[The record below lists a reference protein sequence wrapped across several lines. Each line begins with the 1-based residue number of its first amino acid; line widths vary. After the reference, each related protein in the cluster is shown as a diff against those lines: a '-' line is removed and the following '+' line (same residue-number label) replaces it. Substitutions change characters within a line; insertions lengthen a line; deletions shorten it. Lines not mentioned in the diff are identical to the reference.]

1 MCQRTKIKGIFEGAR
16 KMYSLSKKLSHVN
29 LNSLIFGNPLKS
41 QNVEEHKVGVLS
53 SIPIFGSSIISS
65 QGYAVDEILY
75 VLVALGAIGFAQVS
89 KVSLGVILLLGS
101 IMLVYRKAIQKYP
114 QGGGSYTIAREFLG
128 VNYGLLAGAGLS
140 LDYILTVA
148 VSVSSAVEN
157 ITGVIPWVASTSN
170 HKIGV
175 IIGIILFMTIVNLR
189 GLKESAAL
197 FALPVYLYLFS
208 VLTLVG
214 IGVYKTLVFGVDP
227 VLVTHPIA
235 TTGNGLT
242 LFIFLRA
249 LAGGTTALTGIEA
262 ISNGVAAFKAPAQ
275 KRAIITLFVLG
286 VIVAV
291 GLCGLSFLA
300 SNYHT
305 VPTPQNTVLNQLGLI
320 IYGQT
325 FMYYL
330 LMVCSAVILVI
341 AANTSFAGLPILLNL
356 MARDGYMPRYFK
368 NLGDRLVYNKGIW
381 LLTIIG
387 IVLVIIFK
395 GDTHLMIPL
404 YAVGV
409 LIGFALTGI
418 GLARHTFAVKE
429 RNWLGDILV
438 FSFGGFVSAVV
449 FLVFLVTK
457 FIEGAWLV
465 AIILPAMMGIF
476 KHVHTVYENEKE
488 VIHPTVTDIEHFAE
502 RISQIN
508 QRRQSIDLSEYRNKC
523 IVPVFDI
530 NRVVLK
536 ALLYAAE
543 STPLVTAVHIASDM
557 ERAEK
562 LRKHWIDSH
571 IGIEL
576 EIIESPYREV
586 VKDIIHYIDQ
596 AESDPRW
603 TSITVVIPEYVPN
616 KFWQNFLHNQTG
628 QLLKLLLY
636 LRKNIYVTSI
646 PYHPPVNIPK

>member
-1 MCQRTKIKGIFEGAR
+1 MRSFAKKLPHL
-16 KMYSLSKKLSHVN
+16 SLSA
-29 LNSLIFGNPLKS
+29 LIFGNPLKS
-41 QNVEEHKVGVLS
+41 QNAEENKVGVLA

-65 QGYAVDEILY
+65 QGYSVDEMLY
-75 VLVALGAIGFAQVS
+75 VLVALGAIGFAHMA
-89 KVSLGVILLLGS
+89 KVSLAVILLLIS
-101 IMLVYRKAIQKYP
+101 IMLVYKKAIQKYP

-128 VNYGLLAGAGLS
+128 VNYGLLAGAGLT

-157 ITGVIPWVASTSN
+157 ITGVIPWVAATPN

-175 IIGIILFMTIVNLR
+175 IIAIILLMTIINLR

-197 FALPVYLYLFS
+197 FALPVYFYLLS
-208 VLTLVG
+208 VIALVG
-214 IGVYKTLVFGVDP
+214 IGLYKVFLYGVDP
-227 VLVTHPIA
+227 VLVTTHPIA
-235 TTGNGLT
+235 TTSNGLT

-262 ISNGVAAFKAPAQ
+262 ISNGVAAYKAPAQ
-275 KRAIITLFVLG
+275 KKAIITLFSLG
-286 VIVAV
+286 AIVAV
-291 GLCGLSFLA
+291 GLSGLTFLA
-300 SNYHT
+300 SKYQLI
-305 VPTPQNTVLNQLGLI
+305 PTPHNTVMNQLGLI
-320 IYGQT
+320 VYGQT
-325 FMYYL
+325 IMYYI
-330 LMVCSAVILVI
+330 LMICSALILVI

-368 NLGDRLVYNKGIW
+368 NLGDRLVYDKGIW

-418 GLARHTFAVKE
+418 GLSKHTFRVKK
-429 RNWLGDILV
+429 RNWLGDFLV
-438 FSFGGFVSAVV
+438 FSFGGFVSTVV
-449 FLVFLVTK
+449 FLVFLITK
-457 FIEGAWLV
+457 FREGAWIV
-465 AIILPAMMGIF
+465 AIILPAMMILF
-476 KHVHTVYENEKE
+476 KYVHTVYAVEKDA
-488 VIHPTVTDIEHFAE
+488 IHPSYTDIEQFAE

-508 QRRQSIDLSEYRNKC
+508 QRRESSDLSEYRNKC

-536 ALLYAAE
+536 ALLYAFE
-543 STPLVTAVHIASDM
+543 STPLVTAVHVASDM

-562 LRKHWIDSH
+562 LRKHWIESN

-576 EIIESPYREV
+576 EIIESPYRTV
-586 VKDIIHYIDQ
+586 IKDIINYIDQ
-596 AESDPRW
+596 VESDPRW

-616 KFWQNFLHNQTG
+616 KLLQNFLHNQTG
-628 QLLKLLLY
+628 QLLKLLLL

-646 PYHPPVNIPK
+646 PYHPPVKKRKVE

>member
-1 MCQRTKIKGIFEGAR
+1 MRSFA
-16 KMYSLSKKLSHVN
+16 KKLPHLN
-29 LNSLIFGNPLKS
+29 LSSLIFGNPLKS
-41 QNVEEHKVGVLS
+41 QNAEEHKVGVLA

-65 QGYAVDEILY
+65 EGYSVDEMLY
-75 VLVALGAIGFAQVS
+75 VLVALGAVGFAHMA
-89 KVSLGVILLLGS
+89 KVSLGVILLLVS

-128 VNYGLLAGAGLS
+128 VNYGLLAGAGLT

-157 ITGVIPWVASTSN
+157 ITGVIPWVATTPN

-175 IIGIILFMTIVNLR
+175 IIGIILFMTIINLR
-189 GLKESAAL
+189 GLKESATL
-197 FALPVYLYLFS
+197 FALPVYFYLLS
-208 VLTLVG
+208 VLALVG
-214 IGVYKTLVFGVDP
+214 IGVYKVLVFGVDP
-227 VLVTHPIA
+227 ALVTHPIA
-235 TTGNGLT
+235 TTSNGLT

-262 ISNGVAAFKAPAQ
+262 ISNGVAAYKAPAQ
-275 KRAIITLFVLG
+275 KRAIITLFSLG

-291 GLCGLSFLA
+291 GLSGLSFLA
-300 SNYHT
+300 SKYHT
-305 VPTPQNTVLNQLGLI
+305 IPTPQNTVMNQLGLI

-325 FMYYL
+325 FMYYI

-368 NLGDRLVYNKGIW
+368 NLGDRLVYDKGIW

-418 GLARHTFAVKE
+418 GLAKHTLEVKE
-429 RNWLGDILV
+429 RNWLGDFIV

-457 FIEGAWLV
+457 FREGAWIV
-465 AIILPAMMGIF
+465 AIILPVMMGLF
-476 KHVHTVYENEKE
+476 KHVHTVYQVEKDA
-488 VIHPTVTDIEHFAE
+488 IHPSVADIELFAE

-508 QRRQSIDLSEYRNKC
+508 QRRESIDLSEYRNKS

-536 ALLYAAE
+536 ALLYAVE

-562 LRKHWIDSH
+562 LRKHWNESN

-576 EIIESPYREV
+576 EIIESPYRAV
-586 VKDIIHYIDQ
+586 VNGIMNYIDQ
-596 AESDPRW
+596 VESDPRW

-616 KFWQNFLHNQTG
+616 KLWQNFLHNQTG
-628 QLLKLLLY
+628 QILKLLLL

-646 PYHPPVNIPK
+646 PYHPPVKIQVLE